1 MLLALELMVSM
12 PLAAPAAD
20 GVKITLNVAPC
31 PALSVIGG
39 FAPVTLN
46 PLPLATALDS
56 VTLSPPVFVT
66 VTGAV

>member
-1 MLLALELMVSM
+1 VLLALDLTVSV

-31 PALSVIGG
+31 PAVSVIGG

-46 PLPLATALDS
+46 PLPLATTLDAIT
-56 VTLSPPVFVT
+56 VSPPVFVT
-66 VTGAV
+66 VTGTA

>member
-1 MLLALELMVSM
+1 LLAVELMVSV

-20 GVKITLNVAPC
+20 GVKITLNVTPC

-39 FAPVTLN
+39 FTPVTLN
-46 PLPLATALDS
+46 PLPLAAALAT

-66 VTGAV
+66 VTGTV

>member
-1 MLLALELMVSM
+1 MVSV
-12 PLAAPAAD
+12 PLAAAAAD
-20 GVKITLNVAPC
+20 GVKITLNVALC

-39 FAPVTLN
+39 FAPVTVN
-46 PLPLATALDS
+46 PLPLATTLDS